1 MESKFNPK
9 LKSAPCSSSLRCI
22 RATCTGKEAL
32 LRRCRQTRKPLDLTF
47 CSTRGR
53 NAALWPVHPVPGA
66 CSGIGRYWTLAA
78 DWSDWSASPGL
89 PYHLCRAA
97 LSRSCRGD
105 EQAPPQKLQILC
117 HPLLRD
123 VPLRFGCLQRW
134 RSRVKVTPPSIDRH
148 RTSLTRQWPSGSRH
162 NDRRQAK
169 AYACIHHSA
178 RLLLRPP
185 PSAATAANNGSG
197 TKRPAPPAP
206 DNAFRPC
213 PGHFSWKRNVACA
226 LFAGPSMPEYSAPP
240 PAPNHATTPRPV
252 PCTNNLDHSAPV
264 IAPSRIQQGACAPA
278 PARPTP
284 ATTACARIVA
294 RNWFNAHT
302 QASDRAKGRTYLAP
316 TLPLPSI
323 PSSQRALQRSM
334 KICCWLE

>member
-53 NAALWPVHPVPGA
+53 NAALWPVHPAPGA
-66 CSGIGRYWTLAA
+66 CSDIGRYWTLAA

-213 PGHFSWKRNVACA
+213 PGHFPGSEMSPVPCLRVGQCQNTLRHHRPQTTRQRRGPCLAQTTSTTQPPSSHPAGSSRVHVPLLRLGLRRRQRLVLA
-226 LFAGPSMPEYSAPP
+226 LWL
-240 PAPNHATTPRPV
+240 ATGSTHTPRPQ
-252 PCTNNLDHSAPV
+252 
-264 IAPSRIQQGACAPA
+264 IAPRAGHTLLRRYRCLLFLHLREP
-278 PARPTP
+278 
-284 ATTACARIVA
+284 C
-294 RNWFNAHT
+294 NA
-302 QASDRAKGRTYLAP
+302 L
-316 TLPLPSI
+316 
-323 PSSQRALQRSM
+323 
-334 KICCWLE
+334 